1 MAENNKNCLFDQVHD
16 CLMLVQPTAKVSRIH
31 DICDQWSKGG
41 LALQTETL
49 PVQVVVPGRPERPE
63 LVDPREVPKRGF
75 NSESARIRL
84 VHAITHIEFNAI
96 NLALDAVY
104 RFRGMP
110 QQYYADWLRVAD
122 EEALHFTLLN
132 DYLISK
138 GASYG
143 DYAAHNGLWEM
154 ALKSDHDVLVRMA
167 LVPRVLEARGLDV
180 TPGMINKLQAAG
192 DTALVDILEVIYR
205 DEIGHVKIG
214 SHWFNEL
221 CKQRSVSPHTTFS
234 ELLDEY
240 MEDAVF
246 GSFDE
251 AVRTQAGFSS
261 QEIKDLMRRNE
272 HGHNG

>member
-1 MAENNKNCLFDQVHD
+1 MAASNKKSLFDQAYD
-16 CLMLVQPTAKVSRIH
+16 CLMVMQPAAKVSRTHEIY
-31 DICDQWSKGG
+31 DQWSKGE
-41 LALQTETL
+41 LVLHTEVP
-49 PVQVVVPGRPERPE
+49 PVQVIIPGRPEKPE
-63 LVDPREVPKRGF
+63 LVHPRKVPKRGF

-84 VHAITHIEFNAI
+84 VHAIAHIEFNAI
-96 NLALDAVY
+96 NLALDAAY
-104 RFRGMP
+104 RFRDMP
-110 QQYYADWLRVAD
+110 QQYYSGWLRVAD

-154 ALKSDHDVLVRMA
+154 AVKSDHDVLVRMA

-205 DEIGHVKIG
+205 DEIGHVQIG

-221 CKQRSVSPHTTFS
+221 CKQRSVSPHATFS
-234 ELLDEY
+234 KLLDEY

-246 GSFDE
+246 GPFDE
-251 AVRTQAGFSS
+251 ATRSKAGFSS
-261 QEIKDLMRRNE
+261 QEIKDLMQRNE
-272 HGHNG
+272 HSHNG

>member
-1 MAENNKNCLFDQVHD
+1 MTANNKSSLFDQIYD
-16 CLMLVQPTAKVSRIH
+16 CLMLMQPAVKVGRVR
-31 DICDQWSKGG
+31 DVYDQWLKGE
-41 LALQTETL
+41 LILQTETP
-49 PVQVVVPGRPERPE
+49 PVEVTIPGRPEKPE

-84 VHAITHIEFNAI
+84 VHAIAHIEFNAI

-104 RFRGMP
+104 RFRDMP
-110 QQYYADWLRVAD
+110 QQYYSDWLRVAD

-138 GASYG
+138 GAIYG
-143 DYAAHNGLWEM
+143 DYTAHNGLWEM

-251 AVRTQAGFSS
+251 AARTQAGFSS